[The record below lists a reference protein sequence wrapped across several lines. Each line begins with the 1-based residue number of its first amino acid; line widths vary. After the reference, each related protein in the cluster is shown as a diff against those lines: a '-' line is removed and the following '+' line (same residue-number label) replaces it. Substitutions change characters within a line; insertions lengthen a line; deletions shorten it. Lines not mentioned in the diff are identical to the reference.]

1 MLTNISWGVNFIV
14 IIIIIIIIYLLRGNV
29 QYVNKLASEHDKTA

>member
-1 MLTNISWGVNFIV
+1 MLTDISWGVNFIV
-14 IIIIIIIIYLLRGNV
+14 IIIIIIIYLLRGNV